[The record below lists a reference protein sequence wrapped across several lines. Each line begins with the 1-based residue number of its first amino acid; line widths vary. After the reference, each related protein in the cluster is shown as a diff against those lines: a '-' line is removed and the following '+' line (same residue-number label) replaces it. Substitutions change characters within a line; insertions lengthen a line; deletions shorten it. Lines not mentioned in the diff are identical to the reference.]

1 MVNGR
6 GLRKSLCLDV
16 CEKEEIQQGWLVFN
30 VEA

>member
-6 GLRKSLCLDV
+6 GLRKCVYV
-16 CEKEEIQQGWLVFN
+16 CEKEEIQYGRLFFN